1 MEAVLLRNRTL
12 INICPIACLFVI
24 LDVQLSSPYN
34 TVPSLPTVNH
44 PLIGKKTLSEK
55 VFVV

>member
-34 TVPSLPTVNH
+34 TVPSTVNH

>member
-34 TVPSLPTVNH
+34 TVPSLSL
-44 PLIGKKTLSEK
+44 PLIIP
-55 VFVV
+55 